1 MDGDRTGN
9 KGPLNEIEEIR
20 LITDAKHGNHS
31 SFEALV
37 DHYMASAVA
46 VAMGYTG
53 NRADALD
60 LSQEAFYRV
69 FKNLDRFRE
78 GERFA
83 PWFFRILRN
92 ACLNFLEKRKR
103 RRAFSIHATED
114 GERDFPLPE
123 GSLSPHGV
131 AEVKESQQQFWKAL
145 EQVSLKH
152 REIIMLRHFE
162 EMDYAS
168 IAEVLEIP
176 IGTVMSRLF
185 HARQKLKLVLEPY
198 MEGLPS

>member
-1 MDGDRTGN
+1 LD
-9 KGPLNEIEEIR
+9 EAEEIR
-20 LITDAKHGNHS
+20 LITDAKHGNHA

-37 DHYMASAVA
+37 DRYMGGAIS

-60 LSQEAFYRV
+60 LAQEAFYRV
-69 FKNLDRFRE
+69 FKNLDRFRD

-92 ACLNFLEKRKR
+92 ACLSFLEKRR
-103 RRAFSIHATED
+103 RRRSFSIHAASDDESD
-114 GERDFPLPE
+114 YPLPA
-123 GSLSPHGV
+123 GSLAPH
-131 AEVKESQQQFWKAL
+131 AEAEAKEAQQQFWQAL
-145 EQVSLKH
+145 ERLPLKH

-162 EMDYAS
+162 ELDYAS
-168 IAEVLEIP
+168 IAQTLEIP

-185 HARQKLKLVLEPY
+185 HARQKLKQALEAY
-198 MEGLPS
+198 VEGKA